1 MQGTPGSFENQDF
14 HNLRIFFKPSKSAE
28 CRIFTRHM
36 DTPAIYLKP
45 GKEVPVLRFHP
56 WVFSGAI
63 QRITGSPPDGAIVE
77 VFNNRNQLLGLGHFH
92 HGSIAVR
99 LLSFGAADLDEP
111 SFWEQKLH
119 VARLVRR
126 TSALP
131 ALPET
136 DCYRLVHGE
145 GDGLPGLII
154 DVYGSTA
161 VMQCHSIGM
170 HRQRELIAGA
180 LKTVLGDGIQAI
192 FDKSKEAL
200 PPEYA
205 AGIQNSYLLGA
216 TGAGAIV
223 AENGVH
229 FRVDWEEGQKTG
241 FFLDQRENRK
251 LLAGFVH
258 GKTVLNTFCYTGG
271 FSCYA
276 LRAGARLVHSVDVSA
291 KAMALTE
298 ENVGLNM
305 PFEGRHAGFTA
316 DALTFFKN
324 NEQTYDVV
332 VVDPPAFA
340 KSLNKRHNAVQGYK
354 RLNEAALAKVTP
366 GGILCTF
373 SCSQVVDRELFY
385 HTIAAAALEVR
396 RPVRVLHH
404 LTQGPDHPVSLFHP
418 EGSYLKGL
426 VLYVE

>member
-1 MQGTPGSFENQDF
+1 MEN
-14 HNLRIFFKPSKSAE
+14 
-28 CRIFTRHM
+28 
-36 DTPAIYLKP
+36 PAIYLKP
-45 GKEVPVLRFHP
+45 GKEVAVLRFHP
-56 WVFSGAI
+56 WVFSGAV
-63 QRITGSPPDGAIVE
+63 QRLTGQPEDGAIVD
-77 VFNNRNQLLGLGHFH
+77 VFSSRNQLLGLGHFH

-99 LLSFGAADLDEP
+99 LLSFGPANLRDPL
-111 SFWEQKLH
+111 FWVQKLES
-119 VARLVRR
+119 AYRVRR
-126 TSALP
+126 AVGLP
-131 ALPET
+131 APSET
-136 DCYRLVHGE
+136 NCYRLVHGE
-145 GDGLPGLII
+145 GDGLSGLII
-154 DVYGSTA
+154 DVYGTTA

-170 HRQRELIAGA
+170 HRQRELIAQA
-180 LKTVLGDGIQAI
+180 LQTVLGDSLQAV

-200 PPEYA
+200 PPQYA
-205 AGIQNSYLLGA
+205 AAVQNTCLLGA
-216 TGAGAIV
+216 PESRAIV
-223 AENGVH
+223 SENGVH
-229 FRVDWEEGQKTG
+229 FKVDWTEGQKTG

-251 LLAGFVH
+251 LLAEFAA

-276 LRAGARLVHSVDVSA
+276 LRAGATLVHSVDVSA

-298 ENVGLNM
+298 ENVQLNA
-305 PFEGRHAGFTA
+305 PFKGKHVGYTGDVLA
-316 DALTFFKN
+316 FFKET
-324 NEQTYDVV
+324 EQCYDVV

-354 RLNEAALAKVTP
+354 RLNEAALNKVAP
-366 GGILCTF
+366 GGILFTF

-385 HTIAAAALEVR
+385 HTIAAAALSIK